1 VQVMAVC
8 DRKPSERKWCDI
20 SPMNGALKGV
30 VAAAHFK
37 AAELWLARA
46 RSRRGKG
53 RKMTREPH
61 VQTLGTAFVPN
72 AVDALIELVTCIK
85 TAPLVRLKATQR
97 LIDVVAAS
105 RLRFP
110 EEPFATFA
118 HKGIRAL
125 NQVLTFLD
133 VIVESSKYSQRTRSR
148 AAKLMRSIEAFHR

>member
-1 VQVMAVC
+1 MSAVV
-8 DRKPSERKWCDI
+8 
-20 SPMNGALKGV
+20 G
-30 VAAAHFK
+30 
-37 AAELWLARA
+37 
-46 RSRRGKG
+46 
-53 RKMTREPH
+53 
-61 VQTLGTAFVPN
+61 FVHN
-72 AVDALIELVTCIK
+72 AVDALIELVTCINYK
-85 TAPLVRLKATQR
+85 TASLVRLKATQR

-105 RLRFP
+105 RLRFR